1 MFRNII
7 GVLLL
12 LSAFLIDRVTKG
24 YILERISDVFVFLG
38 GFVKIHYVE
47 NTGVAFGM
55 FKGFNNFFILFNSVL
70 LIFLFYLRRRLDKL
84 SQIIAIHLIIGGA
97 MGNIFDRIKYGY
109 VIDFIEVKYFPWVFN
124 AGDFFITLGAIILF
138 LSHFE
143 EGR

>member
-12 LSAFLIDRVTKG
+12 LSAFLIDRVTKD

-70 LIFLFYLRRRLDKL
+70 LIFLFYLRRRLNKL
-84 SQIIAIHLIIGGA
+84 SQVIAIHLIIGGA

>member
-70 LIFLFYLRRRLDKL
+70 LIFLFYLRRRLNKL
-84 SQIIAIHLIIGGA
+84 SQVIAIHLIIGGA